1 MKITLALRN
10 RKILVALV
18 LAVAAAIAAAVSA
31 TVSNPASVDYLA
43 EFDTT
48 P

>member
-1 MKITLALRN
+1 MKTVFRTRKMLA
-10 RKILVALV
+10 A
-18 LAVAAAIAAAVSA
+18 LAVAVVAAITGVAAA